1 MPSVAKVR
9 PARAVHESVIGIARG
24 RVSWFKLDKKFGFVE
39 LEGAIG
45 DAFLHVSVLKAAGY
59 VSVPAGTTM
68 RVEVE
73 QQQGRRRVVRV
84 DDIDTSTAL
93 PNEPPAV
100 YRKQKKSN

>member
-1 MPSVAKVR
+1 MGSVMVT
-9 PARAVHESVIGIARG
+9 RG

-39 LEGAIG
+39 LDDATG

-73 QQQGRRRVVRV
+73 QQQSRRRVIRV
-84 DDIDTSTAL
+84 FDLDTSTAL
-93 PNEPPAV
+93 PGEPAPI
-100 YRKQKKSN
+100 YRKTRNSS